1 MELGRGL
8 LWVMRGI
15 RFWDFASSTYEIY
28 DSSYRIAESAPV
40 LSDSLTKSPVEII
53 IESKLKRE

>member
-53 IESKLKRE
+53 IES